1 MTQPQTHDSAAAD
14 LLKADQKMDAIMGIL
29 LRTGVILAASIV
41 LVGGVL
47 FLMRH
52 KTPVTD
58 YHVFSGEPS
67 DLRTISGIFADVR
80 ALHARGLIQ
89 LGLLVL
95 IATPVARVI
104 FSLFAFMYQKDWK
117 YVVFTAIVLGLLLYS
132 LFGSAG
138 A

>member
-1 MTQPQTHDSAAAD
+1 MSEAQTNNAAARQ
-14 LLKADQKMDAIMGIL
+14 LHADQKMDAIMGIL
-29 LRTGVILAASIV
+29 LRSGVVLAAAIV
-41 LVGGVL
+41 LFGGIL

-58 YHVFSGEPS
+58 YHIFSGEPS
-67 DLRTISGIFADVR
+67 DLRSISGIFTDAKSFR
-80 ALHARGLIQ
+80 GRGLIQ

-95 IATPVARVI
+95 IATPVARVV
-104 FSLFAFMYQKDWK
+104 FSLFAFLYQKDWK

-132 LFGSAG
+132 LLGSAG

>member
-1 MTQPQTHDSAAAD
+1 MTDAAAEQ
-14 LLKADQKMDAIMGIL
+14 LKADQKIDAIMGIL
-29 LRTGVILAASIV
+29 LRSGVVLAATIV
-41 LVGGVL
+41 LIGGIL

-58 YHVFSGEPS
+58 YHIFSGEPT

-80 ALHARGLIQ
+80 AFRARGLIQ

-104 FSLFAFMYQKDWK
+104 FSLFAFMYQRDWK

-132 LFGSAG
+132 LFGGAG

>member
-1 MTQPQTHDSAAAD
+1 MTDAQTNDAPAD

-29 LRTGVILAASIV
+29 LRTGVITAASIV
-41 LVGGVL
+41 LVGGIL
-47 FLMRH
+47 FLTRH

-67 DLRTISGIFADVR
+67 DLRTISGIFADVK
-80 ALHARGLIQ
+80 AIHARGLIQ

-95 IATPVARVI
+95 IATPVARVV
-104 FSLFAFMYQKDWK
+104 FSLFAFLYQKDWK

-132 LFGSAG
+132 LFGGAG

>member
-1 MTQPQTHDSAAAD
+1 MSDAATQ
-14 LLKADQKMDAIMGIL
+14 LKEDQKMDAIMGIL
-29 LRTGVILAASIV
+29 LRSGVILAASIV
-41 LVGGVL
+41 LFGGIL

-58 YHVFSGEPS
+58 YHIFSGEPS
-67 DLRTISGIFADVR
+67 DLRSIQGIMDDVKAFR
-80 ALHARGLIQ
+80 ARGLIQ
-89 LGLLVL
+89 LGLLAL

-104 FSLFAFMYQKDWK
+104 FSLFAFLYQKDWK

-132 LFGSAG
+132 LLGSAG

>member
-1 MTQPQTHDSAAAD
+1 MSEAITNGAAAD
-14 LLKADQKMDAIMGIL
+14 QLKADQKMDAIMGIL
-29 LRTGVILAASIV
+29 LRSGVVLAATIV
-41 LVGGVL
+41 LIGGIL

-58 YHVFSGEPS
+58 YHIFNGEPS
-67 DLRTISGIFADVR
+67 DLRTISGIFANVKAFR
-80 ALHARGLIQ
+80 ARGLIQ
-89 LGLLVL
+89 LGLLVP
-95 IATPVARVI
+95 IATPVARVV

-132 LFGSAG
+132 LLGSAG

>member
-1 MTQPQTHDSAAAD
+1 MTEPQTNDSAAAD

>member
-1 MTQPQTHDSAAAD
+1 MSDAAAD
-14 LLKADQKMDAIMGIL
+14 QLRTDQKMDAIMGIL
-29 LRTGVILAASIV
+29 LRSGVVLAAALV
-41 LVGGVL
+41 LLGGIL
-47 FLMRH
+47 FLMRP

-58 YHVFSGEPS
+58 YHIFSGEPS
-67 DLRTISGIFADVR
+67 DLRTIPGIFAGLKAFR
-80 ALHARGLIQ
+80 ARGLIQ

-95 IATPVARVI
+95 IATPVARVV

-132 LFGSAG
+132 LLGSTG

>member
-1 MTQPQTHDSAAAD
+1 MSEATTNGAAGD
-14 LLKADQKMDAIMGIL
+14 QLKVDQKMDAIMGIL
-29 LRTGVILAASIV
+29 LRSGVVLAAAIV
-41 LVGGVL
+41 LVGGIL

-58 YHVFSGEPS
+58 YHIFSGEPS
-67 DLRTISGIFADVR
+67 DLRTISGIFSDVKAFR
-80 ALHARGLIQ
+80 ARGLIQ

-95 IATPVARVI
+95 IATPVARVV
-104 FSLFAFMYQKDWK
+104 FSLLAFMYQKDWK

-132 LFGSAG
+132 LLGSAG

>member
-1 MTQPQTHDSAAAD
+1 MSDAAAEQ
-14 LLKADQKMDAIMGIL
+14 LKADQKMDAVMGIL
-29 LRTGVILAASIV
+29 LRSGVVLAATIV

-58 YHVFSGEPS
+58 YHIFSGETS
-67 DLRTISGIFADVR
+67 DLRTIHGIVEDVKAFR
-80 ALHARGLIQ
+80 ARGLIQ

-95 IATPVARVI
+95 IATPVARVV

-117 YVVFTAIVLGLLLYS
+117 YVAFTAIVLGLLLYS
-132 LFGSAG
+132 LLGSAG
-138 A
+138 V

>member
-1 MTQPQTHDSAAAD
+1 MSDAAAD
-14 LLKADQKMDAIMGIL
+14 QLRTDQKMDAIMGIL
-29 LRTGVILAASIV
+29 LRSGVVLAAAIV
-41 LVGGVL
+41 LLGGIL

-58 YHVFSGEPS
+58 YHIFSGEPS
-67 DLRTISGIFADVR
+67 DLRTIPGIFAGVKAFR
-80 ALHARGLIQ
+80 ARGLIQ

-95 IATPVARVI
+95 IATPVARVV

-132 LFGSAG
+132 LLGNTG